1 MVFCPECGERN
12 REGSKFCRNCG
23 ALIEEKPLKSRI
35 ISGDKFSIPAG
46 LWRRRNIIGHPMG
59 KGRL

>member
-23 ALIEEKPLKSRI
+23 ALIEEKPLKSRF
-35 ISGDKFSIPAG
+35 ISGDKYTEFIRAFSKSAED
-46 LWRRRNIIGHPMG
+46 
-59 KGRL
+59 